1 MKEVFL
7 EKFPEWIL
15 SNKNISKM
23 FDFAERVLG
32 TSALSFGYFTA
43 GVYAAKHCYTPEKTG
58 NIKKAKGFGIGEREF
73 LLLEAEAPFEF
84 YSPDDFHDKFGKSII
99 EKHSMAS
106 ISEIM
111 LKAMKDGRIP
121 TCIPLPEH
129 IPDPLMRT
137 ACLIFFVL
145 GYHFAR
151 ENPKAVP
158 LEKKEEYSF
167 KPFAIFQG

>member
-1 MKEVFL
+1 MKVFL

-15 SNKNISKM
+15 SNESISKL

-32 TSALSFGYFTA
+32 ASTLSFGYFTA
-43 GVYAAKHCYTPEKTG
+43 GVYAAKHDYAPEKPG
-58 NIKKAKGFGIGEREF
+58 NLRKAKGFGIGEKEF
-73 LLLEAEAPFEF
+73 LLLEAETPFEL
-84 YSPDDFHDKFGKSII
+84 YSPDDFNDKFGKSIV
-99 EKHSMAS
+99 EKHSMDS
-106 ISEIM
+106 VSEIM

-129 IPDPLMRT
+129 IPDLLMRT

-145 GYHFAR
+145 GYHFTR
-151 ENPKAVP
+151 ENPEAGP
-158 LEKKEEYSF
+158 LEKKEKYSF